1 MLSGQIRSAVIILIV
16 TALNFSTAQ
25 AQVERA
31 CRTRAG
37 GILAERLSAKRRA
50 RRHA

>member
-16 TALNFSTAQ
+16 TALNFSTGH

-31 CRTRAG
+31 CRTPRWRDTDG
-37 GILAERLSAKRRA
+37 TTLR
-50 RRHA
+50 